1 MPLLIWDR
9 KGPDAQGWPG
19 QPWMTE
25 SIAKDR
31 KTHSWD
37 LQLVMSQVIA
47 IVSVHS
53 HVQFQNCQ
61 LQFLTSKIIKQVIS
75 TCCQRW
81 QSEFHYQNT
90 LKNIA
95 HIPKARG
102 PSRKR
107 EQDDYKSQR
116 TRELPKGLCLLAM
129 TEMVHL
135 WNLWALSDNNTEWY
149 TNVDEGNLTPT

>member
-1 MPLLIWDR
+1 MPLLIGER
-9 KGPDAQGWPG
+9 RGPGAQVWPG

-25 SIAKDR
+25 SIAR
-31 KTHSWD
+31 GWKTRSQD
-37 LQLVMSQVIA
+37 LQLVIA
-47 IVSVHS
+47 KVSVHI
-53 HVQFQNCQ
+53 HVQFHNRQ
-61 LQFLTSKIIKQVIS
+61 LQFPTGKIIKQVIS

-102 PSRKR
+102 LSMKR

-116 TRELPKGLCLLAM
+116 IRELPKGLCLLAM
-129 TEMVHL
+129 TEKVHP
-135 WNLWALSDNNTEWY
+135 WNLWALNDNNTEWY
-149 TNVDEGNLTPT
+149 ANVDEGNLTPT